1 MADRFARGVKR
12 VWAGAG
18 ESDEETESWV
28 ESAGTRTLTRGDL
41 RVGEVFARHGP
52 PSAAHSAAAAAKE
65 RMAAANRQQV
75 ERLGQADMPRAAGKR
90 PASPRCSA
98 EQEGQRQKGSGSSQ
112 PDTSRAAGKRPMVSH
127 STSEQQSKRQQQS
140 SSGGSSQ
147 GDDSAFVNA
156 RTTQQAAAMDTVCE
170 DERTGAARTHA
181 AGQRVDQGEQW
192 HEADSDGEHDRQRQG
207 SNAATG
213 GRSQRQARCG

>member
-1 MADRFARGVKR
+1 MEWRIGVYPSLVLEYARLVRAGVIRAAKDRALSDMQRARAMAGRFARGVKR

-65 RMAAANRQQV
+65 RTAAANRQQV

-127 STSEQQSKRQQQS
+127 SARNPFPFPAGKITPSLRETV
-140 SSGGSSQ
+140 SQ
-147 GDDSAFVNA
+147 FG
-156 RTTQQAAAMDTVCE
+156 
-170 DERTGAARTHA
+170 
-181 AGQRVDQGEQW
+181 
-192 HEADSDGEHDRQRQG
+192 
-207 SNAATG
+207 
-213 GRSQRQARCG
+213 